1 MKFLTGQK
9 ELPAKADMLRDTER
23 EMAER
28 WAKGYKK
35 HQAHMMGPAQVGIW
49 RVAFGILRDSNVR
62 VRFFF
67 TVAQRFSHFC
77 MHA

>member
-9 ELPAKADMLRDTER
+9 ELPSKEEMLKDTER

-35 HQAHMMGPAQVGIW
+35 HQAHMMGPVQV
-49 RVAFGILRDSNVR
+49 
-62 VRFFF
+62 
-67 TVAQRFSHFC
+67 
-77 MHA
+77 